1 MPCSTNNASNRSGWV
16 VLVIFLILASAATA
30 EDGPLN
36 SRVDA
41 YIQPYVATNNFSGV
55 VLIARDGRVLV
66 NRAYGKADRERDIAN
81 QLNTRFHIASVSKS
95 FTAAAILLLEQ
106 RGHLTVNDP
115 LSKFIPD
122 YPDGNKITVHELLS
136 HRSGIVNANNLPEYT
151 QKSKSRISLNDVIAM
166 FENKPLAFDP
176 GSKFQYSNSNYNLLA
191 YIIEKVSGE
200 TYGDFLQKN
209 IFKPLDMRDTA
220 DDTGADKL
228 TANQASGYVPEGM
241 NAVRPAPELNWSIKR
256 GNGSLYSTAADLYKW
271 SRALYTDTILNR
283 TERQKM
289 FSDYGGFGY
298 GWFVRPQAGRE
309 ASVINGRSPGFTASL
324 LRFVNDDTCVILLAN
339 TYSGITQSMADDLAS
354 IVFGETRPTL
364 QPSPR
369 LPRTVLNEFGGQ
381 YEFGPDFTF
390 NPGATATIGI
400 HGDDVAMT
408 IGGDDT
414 YLIAQPG
421 GKILD
426 RLYGGSVEFL
436 RDAGGKVSSLTWS
449 FGQPFTAKRV
459 KDK

>member
-256 GNGSLYSTAADLYKW
+256 GNG
-271 SRALYTDTILNR
+271 
-283 TERQKM
+283 
-289 FSDYGGFGY
+289 
-298 GWFVRPQAGRE
+298 
-309 ASVINGRSPGFTASL
+309 
-324 LRFVNDDTCVILLAN
+324 
-339 TYSGITQSMADDLAS
+339 
-354 IVFGETRPTL
+354 
-364 QPSPR
+364 
-369 LPRTVLNEFGGQ
+369 
-381 YEFGPDFTF
+381 
-390 NPGATATIGI
+390 
-400 HGDDVAMT
+400 
-408 IGGDDT
+408 
-414 YLIAQPG
+414 
-421 GKILD
+421 
-426 RLYGGSVEFL
+426 
-436 RDAGGKVSSLTWS
+436 
-449 FGQPFTAKRV
+449 
-459 KDK
+459 